1 VRRSGDT
8 TSVAAVL
15 GALPLLLWS
24 LLQEAAAVDVR
35 AAPLSPR
42 ALLKAALRVLLV
54 VLVQVA
60 ALGAGMLRGQA
71 ERARDDDAAR
81 ARRAELIAANQAR
94 WLPFTILKLVD
105 MWMQLPRSGLM

>member
-1 VRRSGDT
+1 
-8 TSVAAVL
+8 
-15 GALPLLLWS
+15 
-24 LLQEAAAVDVR
+24 VDVR